1 MGFSITSNYAGE
13 HAGQYFAAAL
23 KSSKS
28 LDFLT
33 VLENV
38 KFKRNITKVASSGLI
53 TDANCDFT
61 DAGTLT
67 LTERILTPE
76 NLQINID
83 LCKADLLADWQA
95 AQMTAGAHNSGM
107 SSDFAGFVMSY
118 LADTIADHV
127 ETKIWNDANTG
138 SGEFTGF
145 MHAGNGHFEN
155 DPDIIEATN
164 SDGSGGTSAGT
175 AFTNDNID
183 ENLEIIVDAIPS
195 SVYTK
200 EDLYIYMSVSSYR
213 LYLANQAAAGY
224 ERLYNMGDG
233 FKPMFN
239 GIKIAVCPGMVDN
252 KMCAAQQSN
261 LFFGTDLVSDHTEI
275 KMLDMASLDGSDNI
289 RVVAKFSGG
298 TQHAVGSDIVRL
310 D

>member
-1 MGFSITSNYAGE
+1 MGYSITSNYAGE
-13 HAGQYFAAAL
+13 HAGQYIAAAL

-28 LDFLT
+28 LEFLT
-33 VLENV
+33 VLENI
-38 KFKRNITKVASSGLI
+38 KFKRNITKVATSGLI

-67 LTERILTPE
+67 LTERVLEPE

-83 LCKADLLADWQA
+83 LCKADLLSDWQA
-95 AQMTAGAHNSGM
+95 SQMTSGAHNSGM
-107 SSDFAGFVMSY
+107 SSDFAAFVMSH
-118 LADTIADHV
+118 LSDTIADHV
-127 ETKIWNDANTG
+127 ESKIWAGANTG

-155 DPDIIEATN
+155 DSAIVEADN
-164 SDGSGGTSAGT
+164 SGGAGSAYTATS
-175 AFTNDNID
+175 ID
-183 ENLEIIVDAIPS
+183 DDLNAIVAAIPS
-195 SVYTK
+195 AVYTK
-200 EDLYIYMSVSSYR
+200 EDLYIYMSVASYR
-213 LYLANQAAAGY
+213 LYLQNQAAAGY

-239 GIKIAVCPGMVDN
+239 GIKIAVCPGMIDN

-261 LFFGTDLVSDHTEI
+261 LFFGTDLVSDQTEI
-275 KMLDMASLDGSDNI
+275 KMLDMSTLDGSDNV

-298 TQHAVGSDIVRL
+298 TQHAQGGDIVRM